1 MPTSKCVVF
10 GINCE
15 LVVQIAATIHRTF
28 KEICVVRFADIIGQH
43 ELKHKLVQTV
53 KEGRVSHAQLFLGP
67 EGSGK
72 LALAVAYAQY
82 LNCKS
87 PGEEDSCG
95 LCSSCQKYNKLI
107 HPDLHFSFPIVNK
120 GNDAEKNIC
129 AAHMKDFREA
139 FLADP
144 YLNYNDWMLAHGA
157 ENKQGNI
164 SKYECYDIISKL
176 GLAPFEAGFKVLIM
190 WLPEFLRDAGNVLLK
205 IVEEPPQNTL
215 FILVAER
222 QEMLLST
229 ISSRTQLVKVP
240 RLQTDDLAA
249 YLTEAHELE
258 ASAARSVAMLS
269 DGNLRLARELLNH
282 EMGINEQLFMDFM
295 RYTYSAKG
303 PDILGWIEKAADLGR
318 EGQKNLLQYGLHI
331 IRECFLMRF
340 GSAKL
345 ARLKGAELD
354 FVTRFSVFITE
365 GNVGEFNRLLNDG
378 IYYIERNANARIVF
392 HHLANESERLLA
404 GTRKSVAAG
413 A

>member
-1 MPTSKCVVF
+1 MK
-10 GINCE
+10 
-15 LVVQIAATIHRTF
+15 
-28 KEICVVRFADIIGQH
+28 FADIIGQQG
-43 ELKHKLVQTV
+43 LKQQLIHTI

-72 LALAVAYAQY
+72 LPLAIAYAQY

-87 PGEEDSCG
+87 PSEEDSCG
-95 LCSSCQKYNKLI
+95 ICSSCQKYNKLI

-120 GNDAEKNIC
+120 GTDAEKNIC

-144 YLNYNDWMLAHGA
+144 YMSYNDWMVAHGA

-164 SKYECYDIISKL
+164 SKFECYDIISKL

-190 WLPEFLRDAGNVLLK
+190 WLPEYLRDAGNVLLK
-205 IVEEPPQNTL
+205 IIEEPPQNTL

-240 RLQTDDLAA
+240 RLLVEDLAMH
-249 YLTEAHELE
+249 LENQFELE
-258 ASAARSVAMLS
+258 PKTAQSVAMLS
-269 DGNLRLARELLNH
+269 EGNARLAREMLGH
-282 EMGINEQLFMDFM
+282 EVSINEQLFMDFM
-295 RYTYSAKG
+295 RLTFAGKG
-303 PDILGWIEKAADLGR
+303 TEILEWIEKTNELGR

-331 IRECFLMRF
+331 LRECFLMRF

-345 ARLKGAELD
+345 LRLKGAELD
-354 FVTRFSVFITE
+354 FVTKFSAFINE
-365 GNVGEFNRLLNDG
+365 QNVSEFNRIFNEG
-378 IYYIERNANARIVF
+378 SYYIERNANARLVF
-392 HHLANESERLLA
+392 HNLANESERLLA
-404 GTRKSVAAG
+404 NAKKVATVNA
-413 A
+413 

>member
-1 MPTSKCVVF
+1 MK
-10 GINCE
+10 
-15 LVVQIAATIHRTF
+15 
-28 KEICVVRFADIIGQH
+28 FADIIGQQG
-43 ELKHKLVQTV
+43 LKQQLIHTI

-72 LALAVAYAQY
+72 LPLAIAYAQY

-87 PGEEDSCG
+87 PSEEDSCG
-95 LCSSCQKYNKLI
+95 ICSSCQKYNKLI

-120 GNDAEKNIC
+120 GTDAEKNIC

-144 YLNYNDWMLAHGA
+144 YMSYNDWMVAHGA

-164 SKYECYDIISKL
+164 SKFECYDIISKL

-190 WLPEFLRDAGNVLLK
+190 WLPEYLRDAGNVLLK
-205 IVEEPPQNTL
+205 IIEEPPQNTL

-240 RLQTDDLAA
+240 RLLVEDLSMH
-249 YLTEAHELE
+249 LENQFELDPKT
-258 ASAARSVAMLS
+258 AQSVAMLS
-269 DGNLRLARELLNH
+269 EGNARLAREMLGH
-282 EMGINEQLFMDFM
+282 EVSINEQLFMDFM
-295 RYTYSAKG
+295 RLTFAGKG
-303 PDILGWIEKAADLGR
+303 TEILEWIEKTNELGR

-331 IRECFLMRF
+331 LRECFLMRF

-345 ARLKGAELD
+345 LRLKGAELD
-354 FVTRFSVFITE
+354 FVTKFSAFINE
-365 GNVGEFNRLLNDG
+365 QNVSEFNRIFNEG
-378 IYYIERNANARIVF
+378 SYYIERNANARLVF
-392 HHLANESERLLA
+392 HNLANESERLLA
-404 GTRKSVAAG
+404 NAKKVATVNA
-413 A
+413 

>member
-1 MPTSKCVVF
+1 MK
-10 GINCE
+10 
-15 LVVQIAATIHRTF
+15 
-28 KEICVVRFADIIGQH
+28 FADIIGQQG
-43 ELKHKLVQTV
+43 LKQQLIHTI

-72 LALAVAYAQY
+72 LPLAIAYAQY

-87 PGEEDSCG
+87 PSEEDSCG
-95 LCSSCQKYNKLI
+95 ICSSCQKYNKLI

-120 GNDAEKNIC
+120 GTDAEKNIC

-144 YLNYNDWMLAHGA
+144 YMSYNDWMVAHGA

-164 SKYECYDIISKL
+164 SKFECYDIISKL

-190 WLPEFLRDAGNVLLK
+190 WLPEYLRDAGNVLLK
-205 IVEEPPQNTL
+205 IIEEPPQNTL

-240 RLQTDDLAA
+240 RLLVEDLAMH
-249 YLTEAHELE
+249 LENQFELDPKT
-258 ASAARSVAMLS
+258 AQSVAMLS
-269 DGNLRLARELLNH
+269 EGNARLAREMLGH
-282 EMGINEQLFMDFM
+282 EVSINEQLFMDFM
-295 RYTYSAKG
+295 RLTFAGKG
-303 PDILGWIEKAADLGR
+303 TEILEWIEKTNELGR

-331 IRECFLMRF
+331 LRECFLMRF

-345 ARLKGAELD
+345 LRLKGAELD
-354 FVTRFSVFITE
+354 FVTKFSAFINE
-365 GNVGEFNRLLNDG
+365 QNVSEFNRIFNEG
-378 IYYIERNANARIVF
+378 SYYIERNANARLVF
-392 HHLANESERLLA
+392 HNLANESERLLA
-404 GTRKSVAAG
+404 NAKKVATVNA
-413 A
+413 

>member
-1 MPTSKCVVF
+1 VK
-10 GINCE
+10 
-15 LVVQIAATIHRTF
+15 
-28 KEICVVRFADIIGQH
+28 FADIIGQQG
-43 ELKHKLVQTV
+43 LKQQLIHTI

-72 LALAVAYAQY
+72 LPLAIAYAQY

-87 PGEEDSCG
+87 PSEEDSCG
-95 LCSSCQKYNKLI
+95 ICSSCQKYNKLI

-120 GNDAEKNIC
+120 GTDAEKNIC

-144 YLNYNDWMLAHGA
+144 YMSYNDWMVAHGA

-164 SKYECYDIISKL
+164 SKFECYDIISKL

-190 WLPEFLRDAGNVLLK
+190 WLPEYLRDAGNVLLK
-205 IVEEPPQNTL
+205 IIEEPPQNTL

-240 RLQTDDLAA
+240 RLLVEDLAMH
-249 YLTEAHELE
+249 LENQFELDPKT
-258 ASAARSVAMLS
+258 AQSVAMLS
-269 DGNLRLARELLNH
+269 EGNARLAREMLGH
-282 EMGINEQLFMDFM
+282 EVSINEQLFMDFM
-295 RYTYSAKG
+295 RLTFAG
-303 PDILGWIEKAADLGR
+303 RGTEILEWIEKTNELGR

-331 IRECFLMRF
+331 LRECFLMRF

-345 ARLKGAELD
+345 LRLKGAELD
-354 FVTRFSVFITE
+354 FVTKFSAFINE
-365 GNVGEFNRLLNDG
+365 QNVSEFNRIFNEG
-378 IYYIERNANARIVF
+378 SYYIERNANARLVF
-392 HHLANESERLLA
+392 HNLANESERLLA
-404 GTRKSVAAG
+404 NAKKVATVNA
-413 A
+413 

>member
-1 MPTSKCVVF
+1 MK
-10 GINCE
+10 
-15 LVVQIAATIHRTF
+15 
-28 KEICVVRFADIIGQH
+28 FADIIGQRA
-43 ELKHKLVQTV
+43 LKAKLIQTV

-72 LALAVAYAQY
+72 LPLAIAYAQY

-87 PGEEDSCG
+87 PTEDDSCG
-95 LCSSCQKYNKLI
+95 ICSSCQKYNKLI

-120 GNDAEKNIC
+120 GTDAEKNIC

-144 YLNYNDWMLAHGA
+144 YMSYHDWMQQHGA

-164 SKYECYDIISKL
+164 SKFECYDIISKL

-190 WLPEFLRDAGNVLLK
+190 WLPEYLKDAGNVLLK
-205 IVEEPPQNTL
+205 IIEEPPQNTL

-229 ISSRTQLVKVP
+229 ISSRTQLVKIP
-240 RLQTDDLAA
+240 RLEIEDLTA
-249 YLTEAHELE
+249 YLSVQYELDEATARNVALL
-258 ASAARSVAMLS
+258 ADGNARS
-269 DGNLRLARELLNH
+269 ARELMGH
-282 EMGINEQLFMDFM
+282 ELGINEQLFMDFM
-295 RYTYSAKG
+295 RHAFTGKG
-303 PDILGWIEKAADLGR
+303 PEILKWIEKANELGR

-345 ARLKGAELD
+345 ARLKGSEQD
-354 FVTRFSVFITE
+354 FVTKFSVFITQQ
-365 GNVGEFNRLLNDG
+365 NVAELSKQLNDA
-378 IYYIERNANARIVF
+378 IYFIERNANSRLVF
-392 HHLANESERLLA
+392 HNLANEAERLLA
-404 GTRKSVAAG
+404 MARKQNQLTA
-413 A
+413 

>member
-1 MPTSKCVVF
+1 VK
-10 GINCE
+10 
-15 LVVQIAATIHRTF
+15 
-28 KEICVVRFADIIGQH
+28 FADIIGQQG
-43 ELKHKLVQTV
+43 LKQQLIHTI

-72 LALAVAYAQY
+72 LPLAIAYAQY

-87 PGEEDSCG
+87 PSEEDSCG
-95 LCSSCQKYNKLI
+95 ICSSCQKYNKLI

-120 GNDAEKNIC
+120 GTDAEKNSC

-144 YLNYNDWMLAHGA
+144 YMSYNDWMVAHGA

-164 SKYECYDIISKL
+164 SKFECYDIISKL

-190 WLPEFLRDAGNVLLK
+190 WLPEYLRDAGNVLLK
-205 IVEEPPQNTL
+205 IIEEPPQNTL

-240 RLQTDDLAA
+240 RLLVEDLAMH
-249 YLTEAHELE
+249 LENQFELDPKT
-258 ASAARSVAMLS
+258 AQSVAMLS
-269 DGNLRLARELLNH
+269 EGNARLAREMLGH
-282 EMGINEQLFMDFM
+282 EVSINEQLFMDFM
-295 RYTYSAKG
+295 RLTFAGKG
-303 PDILGWIEKAADLGR
+303 TEILEWIEKTNELGR

-331 IRECFLMRF
+331 LRECFLMRF

-345 ARLKGAELD
+345 LRLKGAELD
-354 FVTRFSVFITE
+354 FVTKFSAFINE
-365 GNVGEFNRLLNDG
+365 QNVSEFNRIFNEG
-378 IYYIERNANARIVF
+378 SYYIERNANARLVF
-392 HHLANESERLLA
+392 HNLANESERLLA
-404 GTRKSVAAG
+404 NAKKVATVNA
-413 A
+413 

>member
-1 MPTSKCVVF
+1 VK
-10 GINCE
+10 
-15 LVVQIAATIHRTF
+15 
-28 KEICVVRFADIIGQH
+28 FADIIGQQG
-43 ELKHKLVQTV
+43 LKQQLIHTI

-72 LALAVAYAQY
+72 LPLAIAYAQY

-87 PGEEDSCG
+87 PSEEDSCG
-95 LCSSCQKYNKLI
+95 ICSSCQKYNKLI

-120 GNDAEKNIC
+120 GTDAEKNIC

-144 YLNYNDWMLAHGA
+144 YMSYNDWMVAHGA

-164 SKYECYDIISKL
+164 SKFECYDIISKL

-190 WLPEFLRDAGNVLLK
+190 WLPEYLRDAGNVLLK
-205 IVEEPPQNTL
+205 IIEEPPQNTL

-240 RLQTDDLAA
+240 RLLVEDLAMH
-249 YLTEAHELE
+249 LENQFELDPKT
-258 ASAARSVAMLS
+258 AQSVAMLS
-269 DGNLRLARELLNH
+269 EGNARLAREMLGH
-282 EMGINEQLFMDFM
+282 EVSINEQLFMDFM
-295 RYTYSAKG
+295 RLTFAGKG
-303 PDILGWIEKAADLGR
+303 TEILEWIEKPNELGR

-331 IRECFLMRF
+331 LRECFLMRF

-345 ARLKGAELD
+345 LRLKGAELD
-354 FVTRFSVFITE
+354 FVTKFSAFINE
-365 GNVGEFNRLLNDG
+365 QNVSEFNRIFNEG
-378 IYYIERNANARIVF
+378 SYYIERNANARLVF
-392 HHLANESERLLA
+392 HNLANESERLLA
-404 GTRKSVAAG
+404 NAKKVATVNA
-413 A
+413 

>member
-1 MPTSKCVVF
+1 MK
-10 GINCE
+10 
-15 LVVQIAATIHRTF
+15 
-28 KEICVVRFADIIGQH
+28 FADIIGQQG
-43 ELKHKLVQTV
+43 LKQQLIHTI

-72 LALAVAYAQY
+72 LPLAIAYAQY

-87 PGEEDSCG
+87 PSEEDSCG
-95 LCSSCQKYNKLI
+95 ICSSCQKYNKLI

-120 GNDAEKNIC
+120 GTDAEKNSC

-144 YLNYNDWMLAHGA
+144 YMSYNDWMVAHGA

-164 SKYECYDIISKL
+164 SKFECYDIISKL

-190 WLPEFLRDAGNVLLK
+190 WLPEYLRDAGNVLLK
-205 IVEEPPQNTL
+205 IIEEPPQNTL

-240 RLQTDDLAA
+240 RLLVEDLAMH
-249 YLTEAHELE
+249 LENQFELDPKT
-258 ASAARSVAMLS
+258 AQSVAMLS
-269 DGNLRLARELLNH
+269 EGNARLAREMLGH
-282 EMGINEQLFMDFM
+282 EVSINEQLFMDFM
-295 RYTYSAKG
+295 RLTFAGKG
-303 PDILGWIEKAADLGR
+303 TEILEWIEKTNELGR

-331 IRECFLMRF
+331 LRECFLMRF

-345 ARLKGAELD
+345 LRLKGAELD
-354 FVTRFSVFITE
+354 FVTKFSAFINE
-365 GNVGEFNRLLNDG
+365 QNVSEFNRIFNEG
-378 IYYIERNANARIVF
+378 SYYIERNANARLVF
-392 HHLANESERLLA
+392 HNLANESERLLA
-404 GTRKSVAAG
+404 NAKKVATVNA
-413 A
+413 

>member
-1 MPTSKCVVF
+1 
-10 GINCE
+10 
-15 LVVQIAATIHRTF
+15 
-28 KEICVVRFADIIGQH
+28 
-43 ELKHKLVQTV
+43 V

-72 LALAVAYAQY
+72 LALAIAYAQY

-87 PGEEDSCG
+87 PTEIDSCG
-95 LCSSCQKYNKLI
+95 VCGSCQKYQKLI
-107 HPDLHFSFPIVNK
+107 HPDLHFSFPVVNK
-120 GNDAEKNIC
+120 GSDAEKNIC
-129 AAHMKDFREA
+129 AVHMKDFREA
-139 FLADP
+139 FLGDY
-144 YLNYNDWMLAHGA
+144 YLSYNDWMQAHGA

-164 SKYECYDIISKL
+164 SKFECYDIISKL

-190 WLPEFLRDAGNVLLK
+190 WLPEYLRDAGNVLLK
-205 IVEEPPQNTL
+205 IIEEPPQNTL

-229 ISSRTQLVKVP
+229 INSRTQLVKVP
-240 RLQTDDLAA
+240 RLLVDDLAE
-249 YLTEAHELE
+249 YLERQFEVE
-258 ASAARSVAMLS
+258 ASQARSVALLA
-269 DGNLRLARELLNH
+269 DGNARLARELLGH
-282 EMGINEQLFMDFM
+282 ELNVNEQLFMDFM
-295 RYTYSAKG
+295 RHAFTGRG
-303 PDILGWIEKAADLGR
+303 PEVLQWIEKAAELGR

-345 ARLKGAELD
+345 ARLKGVELD
-354 FVTRFSVFITE
+354 FVTKFSAFITRQ
-365 GNVGEFNRLLNDG
+365 NVSEFNRLFNEG

-404 GTRKSVAAG
+404 GARKATAAT

>member
-1 MPTSKCVVF
+1 MK
-10 GINCE
+10 
-15 LVVQIAATIHRTF
+15 
-28 KEICVVRFADIIGQH
+28 FADIIGQQG
-43 ELKHKLVQTV
+43 LKQQLIHTI

-72 LALAVAYAQY
+72 LPLAIAYAQY

-87 PGEEDSCG
+87 PSEEDSCG
-95 LCSSCQKYNKLI
+95 ICSSCQKYNKLI

-120 GNDAEKNIC
+120 GTDAEKNIC

-139 FLADP
+139 FLADA
-144 YLNYNDWMLAHGA
+144 YMSYNDWMVAHGA

-164 SKYECYDIISKL
+164 SKFECYDIISKL

-190 WLPEFLRDAGNVLLK
+190 WLPEYLRDAGNVLLK
-205 IVEEPPQNTL
+205 IIEEPPQNTL

-240 RLQTDDLAA
+240 RLLVEDLAVH
-249 YLTEAHELE
+249 LENQFELDPKT
-258 ASAARSVAMLS
+258 AQSVAMLS
-269 DGNLRLARELLNH
+269 EGNARLAREMLGH
-282 EMGINEQLFMDFM
+282 EVSINEQLFMDFM
-295 RYTYSAKG
+295 RLTFAGKG
-303 PDILGWIEKAADLGR
+303 SEILGWIEKTNELGR

-331 IRECFLMRF
+331 LRECFLMRF

-345 ARLKGAELD
+345 LRLKGAELD
-354 FVTRFSVFITE
+354 FVTKFSAFINE
-365 GNVGEFNRLLNDG
+365 QNVSEFNRLFNEG
-378 IYYIERNANARIVF
+378 SYYIERNANARLVF
-392 HHLANESERLLA
+392 HNLANESERLLA
-404 GTRKSVAAG
+404 NAKKVATAN

>member
-1 MPTSKCVVF
+1 VK
-10 GINCE
+10 
-15 LVVQIAATIHRTF
+15 
-28 KEICVVRFADIIGQH
+28 FADIIGQQG
-43 ELKHKLVQTV
+43 LKQQLIHTI

-72 LALAVAYAQY
+72 LPLAIAYAQY

-87 PGEEDSCG
+87 PSEEDSCG
-95 LCSSCQKYNKLI
+95 ICSSCQKYNKLI

-120 GNDAEKNIC
+120 GTDAEKNIC

-144 YLNYNDWMLAHGA
+144 YMSYNDWMLAHGA

-164 SKYECYDIISKL
+164 SKFECYDIISKL

-190 WLPEFLRDAGNVLLK
+190 WLPEYLRDAGNVLLK
-205 IVEEPPQNTL
+205 IIEEPPQNTL

-240 RLQTDDLAA
+240 RLQVEDLAA
-249 YLTEAHELE
+249 HLESQFELDPKT
-258 ASAARSVAMLS
+258 AQSVAMLS
-269 DGNLRLARELLNH
+269 EGNARLAREMLGH
-282 EMGINEQLFMDFM
+282 EVSINEQLFMDFM
-295 RYTYSAKG
+295 RLTFTGKG
-303 PDILGWIEKAADLGR
+303 SEILSWIEKTNELGR
-318 EGQKNLLQYGLHI
+318 EGQKNLLHYGLHI
-331 IRECFLMRF
+331 LRECCLMRF

-345 ARLKGAELD
+345 LRLKGAELD
-354 FVTRFSVFITE
+354 FVTKFSAFINE
-365 GNVGEFNRLLNDG
+365 QNVSEFNRIFNEG
-378 IYYIERNANARIVF
+378 IYYIERNANARLVF
-392 HHLANESERLLA
+392 HNLANESERLLA
-404 GTRKSVAAG
+404 SAKKVATAN

>member
-1 MPTSKCVVF
+1 VK
-10 GINCE
+10 
-15 LVVQIAATIHRTF
+15 
-28 KEICVVRFADIIGQH
+28 FADIIGQQG
-43 ELKHKLVQTV
+43 LKQQLIHTI

-72 LALAVAYAQY
+72 LPLAIAYAQY

-87 PGEEDSCG
+87 PSEEDSCG
-95 LCSSCQKYNKLI
+95 ICSSCQKYNKLI

-120 GNDAEKNIC
+120 GTDAEKNIC

-144 YLNYNDWMLAHGA
+144 YMSYNDWMVAHGA

-164 SKYECYDIISKL
+164 SKFECYDIISKL

-190 WLPEFLRDAGNVLLK
+190 WLPEYLRDAGNVLLK
-205 IVEEPPQNTL
+205 IIEEPPQNTL

-240 RLQTDDLAA
+240 RLLVDDLAMH
-249 YLTEAHELE
+249 LENQFELDPKT
-258 ASAARSVAMLS
+258 AQSVAMLS
-269 DGNLRLARELLNH
+269 EGNARLAREMLGH
-282 EMGINEQLFMDFM
+282 EVSINEQLFMDFM
-295 RYTYSAKG
+295 RLTFAG
-303 PDILGWIEKAADLGR
+303 RGTEILEWIEKTNELGR

-331 IRECFLMRF
+331 LRECFLMRF

-345 ARLKGAELD
+345 LRLKGAELD
-354 FVTRFSVFITE
+354 FVTKFSAFINE
-365 GNVGEFNRLLNDG
+365 QNVSEFNRIFNEG
-378 IYYIERNANARIVF
+378 SYYIERNANARLVF
-392 HHLANESERLLA
+392 HNLANESERLLA
-404 GTRKSVAAG
+404 NAKKVATVNA
-413 A
+413 

>member
-1 MPTSKCVVF
+1 MK
-10 GINCE
+10 
-15 LVVQIAATIHRTF
+15 
-28 KEICVVRFADIIGQH
+28 FADIIGQQG
-43 ELKHKLVQTV
+43 LKQQLIHTI

-72 LALAVAYAQY
+72 LPLAIAYAQY

-87 PGEEDSCG
+87 PADDDSCG
-95 LCSSCQKYNKLI
+95 ICSSCQKYNKLI

-129 AAHMKDFREA
+129 AVHMKDFREA

-144 YLNYNDWMLAHGA
+144 YMSYNDWMQAHGA

-164 SKYECYDIISKL
+164 SKFECYDIISKL

-190 WLPEFLRDAGNVLLK
+190 WLPEYLRDAGNVLLK
-205 IVEEPPQNTL
+205 IIEEPPQNTL

-240 RLQTDDLAA
+240 RLQVEDLAA
-249 YLTEAHELE
+249 HLENQFELDAKAAH
-258 ASAARSVAMLS
+258 SVAMLS
-269 DGNLRLARELLNH
+269 EGNARLAREMLGH
-282 EMGINEQLFMDFM
+282 EVSINEQLFMDFM
-295 RYTYSAKG
+295 RLTFTGKG
-303 PDILGWIEKAADLGR
+303 AEILGWIEKTNELGR
-318 EGQKNLLQYGLHI
+318 EGQKNLLHYGLHI
-331 IRECFLMRF
+331 LRECFLMRF

-345 ARLKGAELD
+345 LRLKGAELD
-354 FVTRFSVFITE
+354 FVTKFSPFINE
-365 GNVGEFNRLLNDG
+365 QNVSEFNRIFNEG
-378 IYYIERNANARIVF
+378 IYYIERNANARLVF
-392 HHLANESERLLA
+392 HNLANESERLLA
-404 GTRKSVAAG
+404 NAKKVATAN

>member
-1 MPTSKCVVF
+1 M
-10 GINCE
+10 
-15 LVVQIAATIHRTF
+15 
-28 KEICVVRFADIIGQH
+28 RFADIVGQQ

-87 PGEEDSCG
+87 PGDDDSCG
-95 LCSSCQKYNKLI
+95 VCSSCQKYNKLI

-120 GNDAEKNIC
+120 GSDAEKNIC

-144 YLNYNDWMLAHGA
+144 YMGYNDWMQAHGA

-164 SKYECYDIISKL
+164 SKHECYDIISKL

-190 WLPEFLRDAGNVLLK
+190 WLPEYLRDAGNVLLK
-205 IVEEPPQNTL
+205 IIEEPPQNTM
-215 FILVAER
+215 FVLVAER

-229 ISSRTQLVKVP
+229 ISSRTQLVKIP
-240 RLQTDDLAA
+240 RLSTDDLAD
-249 YLTEAHELE
+249 YLTQVHELE
-258 ASAARSVAMLS
+258 AAAARSVAMLS

-282 EMGINEQLFMDFM
+282 ETGINEQLFMDFM
-295 RYTYSAKG
+295 RITYGGKG
-303 PDILGWIEKAADLGR
+303 PDILTWIEKVADLGR

-392 HHLANESERLLA
+392 HHVANESERLLA
-404 GTRKSVAAG
+404 GARKLVGAG

>member
-1 MPTSKCVVF
+1 VPKQANF
-10 GINCE
+10 P
-15 LVVQIAATIHRTF
+15 
-28 KEICVVRFADIIGQH
+28 EIYHVRFADIIGQ
-43 ELKHKLVQTV
+43 EGLKQKLIQTV

-87 PGEEDSCG
+87 PAEDDSCG
-95 LCSSCQKYNKLI
+95 VCSSCQKYNKLI

-120 GNDAEKNIC
+120 GTDAEKNIC

-164 SKYECYDIISKL
+164 SKFECYDIISKL

-190 WLPEFLRDAGNVLLK
+190 WLPEYLRDAGNVLLK
-205 IVEEPPQNTL
+205 IVEEPPQKTL

-240 RLQTDDLAA
+240 RLGVDELSLHLQST
-249 YLTEAHELE
+249 HELD
-258 ASAARSVAMLS
+258 ASVARSVALLAE
-269 DGNLRLARELLNH
+269 GNARLARELLNH
-282 EMGINEQLFMDFM
+282 ELGANEQLFMDFM
-295 RYTYSAKG
+295 RHTYTGKG
-303 PDILGWIEKAADLGR
+303 AEILSWIERAADLGR
-318 EGQKNLLQYGLHI
+318 EGQKSLLQYGLHML
-331 IRECFLMRF
+331 RECFLMRF

-345 ARLKGAELD
+345 ARLKGVELD
-354 FVTRFSVFITE
+354 FVTKFSVFITE
-365 GNVGEFNRLLNDG
+365 ANVGEYNRLFNDA
-378 IYYIERNANARIVF
+378 IYFIERNANARIVF

-404 GTRKSVAAG
+404 SAKKSATVQA
-413 A
+413 

>member
-1 MPTSKCVVF
+1 VK
-10 GINCE
+10 
-15 LVVQIAATIHRTF
+15 
-28 KEICVVRFADIIGQH
+28 FADIIGQQG
-43 ELKHKLVQTV
+43 LKQQLIHTI

-72 LALAVAYAQY
+72 LPLAIAYAQY

-87 PGEEDSCG
+87 PSEEDSCG
-95 LCSSCQKYNKLI
+95 ICSSCQKYNKLI

-120 GNDAEKNIC
+120 GTDAEKNIC

-144 YLNYNDWMLAHGA
+144 YMSYNDWMVAHGA

-164 SKYECYDIISKL
+164 SKFECYDIISKL

-190 WLPEFLRDAGNVLLK
+190 WLPEYLRDAGNVLLK
-205 IVEEPPQNTL
+205 IIEEPPQNTL

-240 RLQTDDLAA
+240 RLLVEDLAMH
-249 YLTEAHELE
+249 LENQFELDPKT
-258 ASAARSVAMLS
+258 AQSVAMLS
-269 DGNLRLARELLNH
+269 EGNARLAREMLGH
-282 EMGINEQLFMDFM
+282 EVSINEQLFMDFM
-295 RYTYSAKG
+295 RLTFAGKG
-303 PDILGWIEKAADLGR
+303 TEILEWIEKTNELGR

-331 IRECFLMRF
+331 LRECFLMRF

-345 ARLKGAELD
+345 LRLKGAELD
-354 FVTRFSVFITE
+354 FVTKFSAFINE
-365 GNVGEFNRLLNDG
+365 QNVSEFNRIFNEG
-378 IYYIERNANARIVF
+378 SYYIERNANARLVF
-392 HHLANESERLLA
+392 HNLANESERLLA
-404 GTRKSVAAG
+404 NAKKVATVNA
-413 A
+413 

>member
-1 MPTSKCVVF
+1 VK
-10 GINCE
+10 
-15 LVVQIAATIHRTF
+15 
-28 KEICVVRFADIIGQH
+28 FADIIGQQG
-43 ELKHKLVQTV
+43 LKQQLIHTI

-72 LALAVAYAQY
+72 LPLAIAYAQY

-87 PGEEDSCG
+87 PSEEDSCG
-95 LCSSCQKYNKLI
+95 ICSSCQKYNKLI

-120 GNDAEKNIC
+120 GTDAEKNIC

-144 YLNYNDWMLAHGA
+144 YMSYNDWMVAHGA

-164 SKYECYDIISKL
+164 SKFECYDIISKL

-190 WLPEFLRDAGNVLLK
+190 WLPEYLRDAGNVLLK
-205 IVEEPPQNTL
+205 IIEEPPQNTL

-240 RLQTDDLAA
+240 RLLVEDLSMH
-249 YLTEAHELE
+249 LENQFELDPKT
-258 ASAARSVAMLS
+258 AQSVAMLS
-269 DGNLRLARELLNH
+269 EGNARLAREMLGH
-282 EMGINEQLFMDFM
+282 EVSINEQLFMDFM
-295 RYTYSAKG
+295 RLTFAGKG
-303 PDILGWIEKAADLGR
+303 TEILEWIEKTNELGR

-331 IRECFLMRF
+331 LRECFLMRF

-345 ARLKGAELD
+345 LRLKGAELD
-354 FVTRFSVFITE
+354 FVTKFSAFINE
-365 GNVGEFNRLLNDG
+365 QNVSEFNRIFNEG
-378 IYYIERNANARIVF
+378 SYYIERNANARLVF
-392 HHLANESERLLA
+392 HNLANESERLLA
-404 GTRKSVAAG
+404 NAKKVATVNA
-413 A
+413 

>member
-1 MPTSKCVVF
+1 MKA
-10 GINCE
+10 IN
-15 LVVQIAATIHRTF
+15 F
-28 KEICVVRFADIIGQH
+28 PEIYNVRFAEIIGQE
-43 ELKHKLVQTV
+43 ELKRKLVQTV

-87 PGEEDSCG
+87 PTDDDSCG
-95 LCSSCQKYNKLI
+95 ICSSCQKFNKLI

-120 GNDAEKNIC
+120 GMEAEKNIC

-139 FLADP
+139 FLSDP
-144 YLNYNDWMLAHGA
+144 YLNYADWLQVHGA

-164 SKYECYDIISKL
+164 SKFECYDIISKL

-190 WLPEFLRDAGNVLLK
+190 WLPEYLRDAGNVLLK
-205 IVEEPPQNTL
+205 IIEEPPQKTL

-240 RLQTDDLAA
+240 RIAIDDLAQH
-249 YLTEAHELE
+249 LQHTFELE
-258 ASAARSVAMLS
+258 ESVSRSVALLAE
-269 DGNLRLARELLNH
+269 GNARLARELINH
-282 EMGINEQLFMDFM
+282 ELGANEQLFMDFM
-295 RYTYSAKG
+295 RHTYTGKG
-303 PDILGWIEKAADLGR
+303 PDILVWIEKASDLGR
-318 EGQKNLLQYGLHI
+318 EGQKSLLQYGLHI
-331 IRECFLMRF
+331 LRECFLMRF

-354 FVTRFSVFITE
+354 FVTKFSVFITQS
-365 GNVGEFNRLLNDG
+365 NIAEFNRLFNDG

-404 GTRKSVAAG
+404 GAKKSAPVQA
-413 A
+413 

>member
-1 MPTSKCVVF
+1 MK
-10 GINCE
+10 
-15 LVVQIAATIHRTF
+15 
-28 KEICVVRFADIIGQH
+28 FADIIGQQG
-43 ELKHKLVQTV
+43 LKQQLIHTI

-72 LALAVAYAQY
+72 LPLAIAYAQY

-87 PGEEDSCG
+87 PSEEDSCG
-95 LCSSCQKYNKLI
+95 ICSSCQKYNKLI

-120 GNDAEKNIC
+120 GTDAEKNIC

-144 YLNYNDWMLAHGA
+144 YMSYNDWMVAHGA

-164 SKYECYDIISKL
+164 SKFECYDIISKL

-190 WLPEFLRDAGNVLLK
+190 WLPEYLRDAGNVLLK
-205 IVEEPPQNTL
+205 IIEEPPQNTL

-240 RLQTDDLAA
+240 RLLVEDLAMH
-249 YLTEAHELE
+249 LENQFELDPKT
-258 ASAARSVAMLS
+258 AQSVAMLS
-269 DGNLRLARELLNH
+269 EGNARLAREMLGH
-282 EMGINEQLFMDFM
+282 EVSINEQLFMDFM
-295 RYTYSAKG
+295 RLTFAG
-303 PDILGWIEKAADLGR
+303 RGTEILEWIEKTNELGR

-331 IRECFLMRF
+331 LRECFLMRF

-345 ARLKGAELD
+345 LRLKGAELD
-354 FVTRFSVFITE
+354 FVTKFSAFINE
-365 GNVGEFNRLLNDG
+365 QNVSEFNRIFNEG
-378 IYYIERNANARIVF
+378 SYYIERNANARLVF
-392 HHLANESERLLA
+392 HNLANESERLLA
-404 GTRKSVAAG
+404 NAKKVATVNA
-413 A
+413 